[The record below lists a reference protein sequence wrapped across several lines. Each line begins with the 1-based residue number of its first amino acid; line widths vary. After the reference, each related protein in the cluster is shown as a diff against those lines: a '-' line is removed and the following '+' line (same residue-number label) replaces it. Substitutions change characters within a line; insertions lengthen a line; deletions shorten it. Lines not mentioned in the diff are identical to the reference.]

1 MGDTGRGTRGGGGE
15 EGSDEAPPITAR
27 VPAPPTRVPTPAHGP
42 PRPAPTWAHTRL
54 PPPTPL
60 CNATEATPRSHWL
73 SRPRAGPEPPLIG

>member
-1 MGDTGRGTRGGGGE
+1 MGQWWGTERHRGALRRYWGSNGGYWEGHTGGGGE

-54 PPPTPL
+54 PPPH
-60 CNATEATPRSHWL
+60 A
-73 SRPRAGPEPPLIG
+73 IM